1 MKRIPIYNIILGE
14 SCGIKKMSLVEFPA
28 VESYFIAFEK
38 QQEEIKFAYDEQQH
52 IVFGCALRADFP
64 IYRYSERLGEYYV
77 TFSAQTIKELYE
89 RFMKEGHKSVNLQ
102 HETDTDGVYLIQSF
116 LKDTDKGI
124 NPAGFESI
132 ADGSWFCAYKIE
144 NEQVWEKVKN
154 GEFNGFSVEGF
165 FDLQKTEEE
174 FSKKDEKDE
183 LDEIIDE
190 MLK

>member
-28 VESYFIAFEK
+28 VETDFIAFEK
-38 QQEEIKFAYDEQQH
+38 QEEIKFAYDEQQH

-77 TFSAQTIKELYE
+77 TFSKQTIKELYE
-89 RFMKEGHKSVNLQ
+89 KFMIEGHKSVNLQ

-116 LKDTDKGI
+116 LKDKNKGI

-132 ADGSWFCAYKIE
+132 SDGSWFVSYKIK
-144 NEQVWEKVKN
+144 NEQVWEQVKN

-165 FDLQKTEEE
+165 FDLQPAEEE

-183 LDEIIDE
+183 IESLIDE

>member
-1 MKRIPIYNIILGE
+1 MQRIPIYNIVLGE
-14 SCGIKKMSLVEFPA
+14 SSGIKKMSLVEQPA
-28 VESYFIAFEK
+28 VESDFIAFEK

-102 HETDTDGVYLIQSF
+102 HETDTEGVYLIQSF
-116 LKDTDKGI
+116 LKDKNKGI
-124 NPAGFESI
+124 NPSGFESI
-132 ADGSWFCAYKIE
+132 TDGSWFVAYKIE

-183 LDEIIDE
+183 METLIDE
-190 MLK
+190 LLK

>member
-1 MKRIPIYNIILGE
+1 M
-14 SCGIKKMSLVEFPA
+14 
-28 VESYFIAFEK
+28 
-38 QQEEIKFAYDEQQH
+38 D
-52 IVFGCALRADFP
+52 
-64 IYRYSERLGEYYV
+64 
-77 TFSAQTIKELYE
+77 E

-116 LKDTDKGI
+116 LKDTEKGI

-132 ADGSWFCAYKIE
+132 ADGSWFVAYKIE

-183 LDEIIDE
+183 METLIDE
-190 MLK
+190 LLK

>member
-14 SCGIKKMSLVEFPA
+14 SCGIKKMSLVEQPA
-28 VESYFIAFEK
+28 VDSDFIAFEN
-38 QQEEIKFAYDEQQH
+38 QEEIKFAYDEQQH

-77 TFSAQTIKELYE
+77 TFSTNTIKELYE

-102 HETDTDGVYLIQSF
+102 HETDTEGVYLIQSF
-116 LKDTDKGI
+116 LKETDKGI
-124 NPAGFESI
+124 NPTGFDSI
-132 ADGSWFCAYKIE
+132 TDGSWFVAYKIE
-144 NEQVWEKVKN
+144 NEQVWEQVKN

-165 FDLQKTEEE
+165 FDLEKTEEE

-183 LDEIIDE
+183 IESLIDEI
-190 MLK
+190 LK

>member
-1 MKRIPIYNIILGE
+1 MKGIPIYNIIIGE

-28 VESYFIAFEK
+28 VETDFLAFEK
-38 QQEEIKFAYDEQQH
+38 QEEIKFAYDEQQH

-116 LKDTDKGI
+116 LKDTNKGI

-132 ADGSWFCAYKIE
+132 TDGSWFVAYKIE

-165 FDLQKTEEE
+165 FDLQQTEEE

-183 LDEIIDE
+183 MEILIDE
-190 MLK
+190 LLK

>member
-14 SCGIKKMSLVEFPA
+14 SCGIKKMSLVEQPA
-28 VESYFIAFEK
+28 VETDFLFFEK

-102 HETDTDGVYLIQSF
+102 HETDTEGVYLIQSF
-116 LKDTDKGI
+116 LKDTEKGI
-124 NPAGFESI
+124 NPTGFESI
-132 ADGSWFCAYKIE
+132 TDGSWFVAYKIE
-144 NEQVWEKVKN
+144 NQQVWEKVKS

-183 LDEIIDE
+183 METLIDE
-190 MLK
+190 LLK

>member
-1 MKRIPIYNIILGE
+1 MKRIPIYNIVLGE
-14 SCGIKKMSLVEFPA
+14 SSGIKKMSLVEQPA
-28 VESYFIAFEK
+28 VESDFIAFEK

-102 HETDTDGVYLIQSF
+102 HETDTEGVYLIQSF
-116 LKDTDKGI
+116 LKDKNKGI
-124 NPAGFESI
+124 NPSGFESI
-132 ADGSWFCAYKIE
+132 TDGSWFVAYKIE

-183 LDEIIDE
+183 METLIDE
-190 MLK
+190 LLK

>member
-28 VESYFIAFEK
+28 VESDFIAFEK
-38 QQEEIKFAYDEQQH
+38 QQEEIKFSYDEQQH

-102 HETDTDGVYLIQSF
+102 HETDTDGVYLIQSL
-116 LKDTDKGI
+116 LKDTEKGI

-132 ADGSWFCAYKIE
+132 SDGSWFVAYKIE
-144 NEQVWEKVKN
+144 NEQVWEKVKS

-165 FDLQKTEEE
+165 FDLQQTEEE
-174 FSKKDEKDE
+174 FSKKDEKYEMDE
-183 LDEIIDE
+183 LIDE
-190 MLK
+190 LLK